1 MSRKTAYKNSHMTLN
16 GYKSKK
22 AIMKEQVWQYLFNNK
37 NKTFTSAE
45 LLDIVQIEGEE
56 TDDRKTLS
64 DALAELINE
73 DSVLERSK
81 HYKVYKIDSTY
92 RIFDEDEYE
101 EYKSEQKKGK
111 SIMDRINEESY
122 KLDNP
127 KMWTS
132 DEAESISSSVIF
144 YPLAKR
150 TSYYNKV
157 KESLNWLFKEYI
169 VAILEGEK
177 EGKNGLFI
185 ILREHKETPTIKE
198 HIKTLYHQSAVHRE
212 R

>member
-1 MSRKTAYKNSHMTLN
+1 MSRKSTFEKAEKQTSLKKPDKGKKKIKQLTWQLLFENKSH
-16 GYKSKK
+16 
-22 AIMKEQVWQYLFNNK
+22 A
-37 NKTFTSAE
+37 FTVKQIAE
-45 LLDIVQIEGEE
+45 KLD
-56 TDDRKTLS
+56 TKDRKTIY
-64 DALAELINE
+64 DVLAELQE
-73 DSVLERSK
+73 VSRSEQSK
-81 HYKVYKIDSTY
+81 SYKVYKIDSTY

-101 EYKSEQKKGK
+101 EYKSEQKSGK

-132 DEAESISSSVIF
+132 DEAELISSSVIF

-157 KESLNWLFKEYI
+157 KESLNWLFSEYI

-185 ILREHKETPTIKE
+185 ILREHKETPTIMK